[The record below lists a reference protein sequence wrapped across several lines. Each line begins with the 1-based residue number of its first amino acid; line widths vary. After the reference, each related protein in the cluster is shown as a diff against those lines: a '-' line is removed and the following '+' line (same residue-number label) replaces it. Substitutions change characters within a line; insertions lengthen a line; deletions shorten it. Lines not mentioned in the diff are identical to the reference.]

1 MSVRLFYSGGEAQ
14 GNSFKEPGIDRMTV
28 KSHVSETQDDRECQ
42 CVNCKILGEL
52 FNLDFD
58 E

>member
-1 MSVRLFYSGGEAQ
+1 MRGTIRI
-14 GNSFKEPGIDRMTV
+14 NRMLV
-28 KSHVSETQDDRECQ
+28 KSHFSETQDDRECQ

-52 FNLDFD
+52 LNFDFD